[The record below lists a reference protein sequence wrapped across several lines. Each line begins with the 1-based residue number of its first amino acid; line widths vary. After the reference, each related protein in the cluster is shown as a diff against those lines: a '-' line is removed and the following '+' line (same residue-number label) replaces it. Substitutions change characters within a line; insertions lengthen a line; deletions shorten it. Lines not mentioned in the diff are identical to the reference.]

1 MALDEQAKDDAWR
14 GKRMRVLN
22 HAAEIFTRRLHRE
35 SYNTFTDA
43 SAVASLAEFS
53 ILNAAV
59 FDKVCDKVE
68 SLMHSVE

>member
-1 MALDEQAKDDAWR
+1 MTKQAKDDAWR
-14 GKRMRVLN
+14 SKRMRVLN

-43 SAVASLAEFS
+43 SAITSIAKFS